1 MKLLLTSAGF
11 ANKTIVEGLRSLVD
25 KSFKELN
32 LSFIPTA
39 SNVEDGDKGWL
50 LDDYANIKALGFAC
64 IDIVDISA
72 LPRDIW
78 EPRLKKA
85 DILMFSGGNTFYL
98 MHWVDKSGL
107 KDLLPELLKT
117 KIWVGVSAGSCIT
130 GPTIYNSVQNLF
142 EEKLEFNQKV
152 GLGLVNFQFIPHL
165 NSDYFSKIRKEYLEV
180 AAQKIT
186 DPIYAVDD
194 QSAVVVNGDKIQ
206 VVSEGKYLTLNL

>member
-11 ANKTIVEGLRSLVD
+11 ANKTIVEGLRRLVD
-25 KSFKELN
+25 KPFKELN
-32 LSFIPTA
+32 LAFVPTA
-39 SNVEDGDKGWL
+39 ANVEDGDKGWL
-50 LDDYANIKALGFAC
+50 LDDYANIKALGFTC
-64 IDIVDISA
+64 VDIVDISA

-78 EPRLKKA
+78 EPRLKQA

-98 MHWVDKSGL
+98 MHWVEKSGL

-194 QSAVVVNGDKIQ
+194 QSAVVVNGDKIE
-206 VVSEGKYLTLNL
+206 VVSEGKYLILNV